1 MITGFNQE
9 LPVKDSIIIKA
20 KQLEIIKNLYKQDP
34 SLAREFA
41 IAALEY
47 SFTGDVITDNDYL
60 KSLIRE
66 SCN

>member
-9 LPVKDSIIIKA
+9 LPVKDSVVVTA
-20 KQLEIIKNLYKQDP
+20 EQLEIIKNLYKQDP
-34 SLAREFA
+34 SLVREFA

-47 SFTGDVITDNDYL
+47 SFTGDVITDNNYL
-60 KSLIRE
+60 KSLIHR

>member
-1 MITGFNQE
+1 MIIGFNQE
-9 LPVKDSIIIKA
+9 LPVKDSIVIKA
-20 KQLEIIKNLYKQDP
+20 EQLEIIKNLYKQDP

-41 IAALEY
+41 IATLEY

>member
-9 LPVKDSIIIKA
+9 LPVKDFIIIKA
-20 KQLEIIKNLYKQDP
+20 EQLEIIKNLYKQDP

>member
-9 LPVKDSIIIKA
+9 LSVKDSIIIKA
-20 KQLEIIKNLYKQDP
+20 EQLEIIKNLYKQDP

>member
-9 LPVKDSIIIKA
+9 LPVKDSIVIKA
-20 KQLEIIKNLYKQDP
+20 EQLEIIKNLYKQDP